1 VIRELQ
7 REGTTVLLTTHYLE
21 EAEVLADRVAIMRSG
36 RLVAVDTPDRVARA
50 LPARISFRRPVNAP
64 AVPALGNAAVEV
76 DGDRV
81 TYESHDLQ
89 SDLTDPTTTLLSV
102 VTPLM
107 VGVLLISGDYDTEG
121 AVPKAAGVVGM
132 LAVFGVHHH
141 LTTVYASRRQ
151 EMVLR
156 RLRAGLPSDRTIL
169 VGAASA
175 TVLVFLVLS
184 VLLVAYGV
192 LVLDMPVPANPLTML
207 LAVLLGSA
215 VLAAFGAALSAVT
228 HSTEAAML
236 TTLPTMAI
244 FLLTPGVLV
253 SLGALPEGIENVASY
268 LPMGAFTEVLRTG
281 WLGHEIGGRDLGFA
295 GSSVDALPWLAVLV
309 GWLAI
314 AAALTK
320 RYFRWEPRRS

>member
-1 VIRELQ
+1 MSTPSLSQQLAALARMEW
-7 REGTTVLLTTHYLE
+7 LLL
-21 EAEVLADRVAIMRSG
+21 
-36 RLVAVDTPDRVARA
+36 
-50 LPARISFRRPVNAP
+50 RRN
-64 AVPALGNAAVEV
+64 
-76 DGDRV
+76 
-81 TYESHDLQ
+81 
-89 SDLTDPTTTLLSV
+89 LTATILSV
-102 VTPLM
+102 LTPLG
-107 VGVLLISGDYDTEG
+107 VGVLLISGEQT
-121 AVPKAAGVVGM
+121 VTKAAGVIGL

-175 TVLVFLVLS
+175 TVLMFLVLA

-192 LVLDMPVPANPLTML
+192 LVLGMPVPANPLTML
-207 LAVLLGSA
+207 LAAVIGSA
-215 VLAAFGAALSAVT
+215 VLAAFGAALSAIT

-236 TTLPTMAI
+236 TTLPTMTI

-253 SLGALPEGIENVASY
+253 SPGALPAGVEDIASY
-268 LPMGAFTEVLRTG
+268 LPMGPFTEVLRTG
-281 WLGHEIGGRDLGFA
+281 WLGD
-295 GSSVDALPWLAVLV
+295 GSSLDALPWLAVLV

-314 AAALTK
+314 AAALTN